1 MRLKKFDNIGTD
13 RTIIRYDRLVQ
24 MRLKKFDNVGTDR
37 MIIRY
42 GWLVQMRLKNP
53 IMQGG
58 DFDCGRQFG
67 QVIFTD
73 GQKTERRIASGLLF
87 TWRCTGKCFGR
98 IQAKIP
104 GYTSQNVIVEDC
116 FKRTL
121 NCWRRTE
128 KLAISSEL
136 R

>member
-53 IMQGG
+53 VMQGG
-58 DFDCGRQFG
+58 DFDCGR
-67 QVIFTD
+67 
-73 GQKTERRIASGLLF
+73 
-87 TWRCTGKCFGR
+87 
-98 IQAKIP
+98 
-104 GYTSQNVIVEDC
+104 
-116 FKRTL
+116 
-121 NCWRRTE
+121 
-128 KLAISSEL
+128 
-136 R
+136 